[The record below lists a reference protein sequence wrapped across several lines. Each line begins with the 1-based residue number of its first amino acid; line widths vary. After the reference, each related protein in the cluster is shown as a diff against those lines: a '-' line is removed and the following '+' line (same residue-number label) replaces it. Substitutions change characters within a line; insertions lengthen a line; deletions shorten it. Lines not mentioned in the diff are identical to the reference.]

1 MQLKTHSGKNDVV
14 IEPDELGTPRLEEG
28 KKPKARERKGKR
40 TKRKESKRKKPEK
53 REPETDK
60 PKARNHD
67 LPSHR
72 PAPLPKLS
80 PAEASVMEPSTVE
93 RISEPKEAKPFYVIG
108 GVSGSRTDTGEDKLD
123 EAGIP
128 SPFSPTLS
136 PSPQSSATGQGQGQY
151 YLVFV
156 NTLAQSLLKSK
167 VQIDFD
173 TFPTVTIGRD
183 QENVVVIPDQNVS
196 RLHAELSRD
205 GKGVMLKDQQSTN
218 GTYLYDGK
226 EFQQVN
232 DSVEIKPNSLIK
244 FGSSTI
250 VKLICE

>member
-1 MQLKTHSGKNDVV
+1 MRLKTRSGKSDAVP
-14 IEPDELGTPRLEEG
+14 EPDELGTQRLEEG
-28 KKPKARERKGKR
+28 KEPKAGGRKGKG
-40 TKRKESKRKKPEK
+40 TKRKVSKKKKLEKSELEADKPEE
-53 REPETDK
+53 RDH
-60 PKARNHD
+60 N

-72 PAPLPKLS
+72 PTPLPEPLPVQTS
-80 PAEASVMEPSTVE
+80 LTEPSTGE
-93 RISEPKEAKPFYVIG
+93 RISEPEEARPFYVIG
-108 GVSGSRTDTGEDKLD
+108 GVSGSRTDVGEDKLD

-128 SPFSPTLS
+128 SLFSPALS
-136 PSPQSSATGQGQGQY
+136 PSPQSSATGEGQGQY

-156 NTLAQSLLKSK
+156 NTPAQSLLKSK

-205 GKGVMLKDQQSTN
+205 GNGVVLKDQQSTN

-232 DSVEIKPNSLIK
+232 DNIEVKPNSLIK

>member
-1 MQLKTHSGKNDVV
+1 MTLKTRSGKNDAVM
-14 IEPDELGTPRLEEG
+14 EPDELGALSLEEG
-28 KKPKARERKGKR
+28 KEPKARERKVKG
-40 TKRKESKRKKPEK
+40 TKRKASKRKPEK
-53 REPETDK
+53 REPKADK
-60 PKARNHD
+60 PKARD
-67 LPSHR
+67 REPPSHR
-72 PAPLPKLS
+72 PTPLPKLS
-80 PAEASVMEPSTVE
+80 STEASLTEPSTGE
-93 RISEPKEAKPFYVIG
+93 RLSEPKEATPFYVIE
-108 GVSGSRTDTGEDKLD
+108 GVGGSRTDTAEDKLYQA
-123 EAGIP
+123 EIP
-128 SPFSPTLS
+128 AMFSPVLT
-136 PSPQSSATGQGQGQY
+136 PSPQSSTIGEGQGQY
-151 YLVFV
+151 SLVFV
-156 NTLAQSLLKSK
+156 NTPAQSLLKSK

-205 GKGVMLKDQQSTN
+205 GNGIMLKDQQSTN

-232 DSVEIKPNSLIK
+232 DSVEVKPNSMIK